1 MQNEKLPVLTGLIVE
16 ESITLTLNELSCAC
30 SVHAERILDLVE
42 EGILDP
48 VDRNLGR
55 WRFSGASLN
64 RARTAL
70 RLQQDLGINLAGAA
84 LVLDMM
90 DELECLR
97 AQLRQRGTGS

>member
-1 MQNEKLPVLTGLIVE
+1 MQNEKLTVLTGQIVE
-16 ESITLTLNELSCAC
+16 ESTTLTLNEISCAC
-30 SVHAERILDLVE
+30 AVHAERILELVE

-48 VDRNLGR
+48 VERDLTQ
-55 WRFSGASLN
+55 WRFSGSSLN

-97 AQLRQRGTGS
+97 AQLQRLGAGP